1 MPRIPINRFEV
12 ALITES
18 NDLTDMIILN
28 GPCYLLVVDGEVN
41 IVYDVDQYKVVT
53 APLGKLLKYLRNQP
67 IPNIWK

>member
-18 NDLTDMIILN
+18 NDLSDMIILN

-41 IVYDVDQYKVVT
+41 IVYDVDPYKVVP
-53 APLGKLLKYLRNQP
+53 APLGKLQKYLRNQP
-67 IPNIWK
+67 IPDIWR